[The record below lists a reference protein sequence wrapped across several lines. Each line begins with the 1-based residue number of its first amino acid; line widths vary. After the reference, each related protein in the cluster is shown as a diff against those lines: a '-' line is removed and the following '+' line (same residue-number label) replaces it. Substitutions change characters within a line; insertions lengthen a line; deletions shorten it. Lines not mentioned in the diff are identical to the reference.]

1 MAEPADNTMAGPRR
15 LAVLGSTGSI
25 GCNTLAVAEHLAR
38 QGMDL
43 RVVAL
48 AAQRNAGL
56 LIEQAQRLGVR
67 HVAVCDADAAARVR
81 GALPDA
87 TVYAGDDAAER
98 LVREVDCTDVAAAIV
113 GIAGLPATLAAAELG
128 RRIHLSNKET
138 LVAAG
143 DLIRPLIGRSGAALL
158 PVDSEHSAVF
168 QCLHGRDARHVRRLV
183 LTASGGPFRETD
195 LAEMRAATPEQALAH
210 PTWDMG
216 PKVTI
221 DSATMMNK
229 ALEVIEAHHLFGLP
243 AEQIEAIIH
252 PQSVVHSFVELHDGS
267 VLAQLGPPDMRGP
280 IQAALTWPGRAAGI
294 SEPMDWQALRRLDF
308 EPLDPQRFPAVQL
321 AFRAI
326 RAGGT
331 AGAVLNAANE
341 AAVQAF
347 LDLRIPFGRIV
358 ELAALAM
365 DTIPVRPADTL
376 DAVLDADR
384 RARALIEDTLS
395 QTPAARD

>member
-67 HVAVCDADAAARVR
+67 HLAVCDADAAAQARA
-81 GALPDA
+81 ALPDA
-87 TVYAGDDAAER
+87 TVYAGDDAADR

-143 DLIRPLIGRSGAALL
+143 DLIRPLIESSGAALL

-183 LTASGGPFRETD
+183 LTASGGPFREAD

-252 PQSVVHSFVELHDGS
+252 PQSVVHSFVELRDGS

-294 SEPMDWQALRRLDF
+294 SEPMDWQTLRRLDF

-321 AFRAI
+321 AYRAI

-384 RARALIEDTLS
+384 QARALIEDTLS
-395 QTPAARD
+395 QTPVARD

>member
-1 MAEPADNTMAGPRR
+1 MAGPRR